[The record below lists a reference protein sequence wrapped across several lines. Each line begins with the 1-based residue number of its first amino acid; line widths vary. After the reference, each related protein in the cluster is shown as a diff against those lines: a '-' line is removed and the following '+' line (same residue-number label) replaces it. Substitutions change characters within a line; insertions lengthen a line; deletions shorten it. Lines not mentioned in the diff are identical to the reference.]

1 MKGYED
7 ADNDGEGDD
16 ENDKSGLSENVMM
29 ITMIRTMM
37 TDDHEADD
45 DDSAV
50 SEKVMI
56 KFLQTLQPAAAAV
69 TAPRFLA

>member
-1 MKGYED
+1 MMVMVMMKMINQGV
-7 ADNDGEGDD
+7 
-16 ENDKSGLSENVMM
+16 SENVMM
-29 ITMIRTMM
+29 MAMIRIMMMLMMM
-37 TDDHEADD
+37 TDDDEADD

>member
-1 MKGYED
+1 
-7 ADNDGEGDD
+7 
-16 ENDKSGLSENVMM
+16 MM

-37 TDDHEADD
+37 MLMMMTDD

>member
-1 MKGYED
+1 
-7 ADNDGEGDD
+7 
-16 ENDKSGLSENVMM
+16 MM

-37 TDDHEADD
+37 MLTDDDEADD

>member
-1 MKGYED
+1 
-7 ADNDGEGDD
+7 
-16 ENDKSGLSENVMM
+16 MM
-29 ITMIRTMM
+29 LMMM
-37 TDDHEADD
+37 TDDDEADD

>member
-1 MKGYED
+1 MMVMVMMKMINQGV
-7 ADNDGEGDD
+7 
-16 ENDKSGLSENVMM
+16 SENVMV
-29 ITMIRTMM
+29 ITMIRMM
-37 TDDHEADD
+37 MILMMMIGDDEADD